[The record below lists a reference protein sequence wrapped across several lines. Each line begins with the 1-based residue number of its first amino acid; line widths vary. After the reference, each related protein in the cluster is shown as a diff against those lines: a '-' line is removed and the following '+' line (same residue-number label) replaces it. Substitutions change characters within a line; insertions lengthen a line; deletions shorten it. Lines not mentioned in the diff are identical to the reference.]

1 MSIVDDSLLEI
12 GTTKVIK
19 RNKLT
24 GDSEGLLYDDST
36 TVTVG
41 FNNQFL
47 KFTNCYQI
55 KDINMDKPFFQTEDS
70 GSAVF
75 VQGENDTLLPL
86 GIAFAYVPSSGST
99 AVCRIDKILECFNV
113 SIYEEIEDIKT
124 EEN

>member
-24 GDSEGLLYDDST
+24 GDTEGLLYDDST
-36 TVTVG
+36 SVRIR
-41 FNNQFL
+41 FNNHVFT
-47 KFTNCYQI
+47 FTNCYQI
-55 KDINMDKPFFQTEDS
+55 MDINMDKPFFQKEDS

-99 AVCRIDKILECFNV
+99 AVCRIDEILECFNV

>member
-24 GDSEGLLYDDST
+24 GDSEGLLYDDNT
-36 TVTVG
+36 TVRVR

-47 KFTNCYQI
+47 NFTNCYQI
-55 KDINMDKPFFQTEDS
+55 KDINMDKPFFQKEDG

-86 GIAFAYVPSSGST
+86 GIAFAYVPSCGST
-99 AVCRIDKILECFNV
+99 AVSRIDKILECFNV